1 MKKLIAL
8 VFTGLLIGFN
18 AAAQKPEIVSMNK
31 TNAPTG
37 SIVTINGNDLG
48 NDPSKVKVFFG
59 GALAEIKS
67 LSNQLV
73 EVYTPAGTTFDNVS
87 ITNTTSHL
95 TTYSP
100 QRFFMNFSG
109 AHGLTADNFSTQTDF
124 TAESGLYDLCSCD
137 FNNDGKVDI
146 ASVGEKANTISFFLN
161 GSIVGTITL
170 NRATPVLINAGTLHV
185 TCGDLN
191 GDGNAEIV
199 ASENNGDRIF
209 ILKNNGN
216 STFSTT
222 TPIKLTG
229 NKVKR
234 VAISDLDLNGKP
246 ELIIT
251 DQLKKIVT
259 ILDNQSTSS
268 AFSFGNPLKI
278 TLPAVLNSSDGLDV
292 HDLNGDGLP
301 EIVTSHILSSADNK
315 IFILINK
322 SSPGNFNFDDK
333 KVISENNAIVNI
345 RIGDLDG
352 DQMPDL
358 VVTRILNSDVN
369 VYRNTTTG
377 DNITFADPMPVLT
390 STRPWGLDFGDL
402 DGDGKLDIAVAS
414 IENSSLTVLN
424 NTSTPGTISF
434 APKLTI
440 PTNFI
445 NKHIRIGD
453 IDGDGKPDLTFTSID
468 NGTGTVASKI
478 SVIRNKSCMVPMLS
492 PEGPLEICEGLE
504 IELSATQSGGTSYQ
518 WKNAASNIGAA
529 GPESTLAV
537 TDPGTYSVTA
547 TSVDGC
553 EKTSGTVT
561 INVSL
566 PGAGL
571 SATPPDARND
581 GPVCSD
587 NSLKLEVS
595 DVGATKY
602 RWTGPENFTVTTTS
616 LSTTLQNFQIANA
629 GLYVVEMFS
638 GDCVSKIDS
647 TIVEGVNVP
656 DFVIEHSGSE
666 DICQGESK
674 TLFASPVATSG
685 FTYQW
690 LEETTGVIS
699 AATSSSLA
707 VSATGN
713 YSLQITPSIA
723 GCAPVVTDKVKIV
736 VVTPPQAAFTVQPTI
751 CLGSE
756 TKITNQSVVDAQAQP
771 VYAWTMGSDDTQ
783 TGVNPTHSFT
793 DTGDKT
799 IILALSYDG
808 VNGCT
813 STTSQ
818 TLKVVA
824 AVKADIA
831 ATLSALCP
839 SDSSVLSLEGT
850 YKSVVWNNNEETNT
864 ITIKEPG
871 DYSVQT
877 VDNNNCVS
885 SDAITIDSKA
895 GPVIT
900 ATAPKDVITFG
911 ESIELTASITPQPL
925 NVGAVYAWSPKET
938 LDDSTKMKP
947 TAKPAVTTLYTVKG
961 TTTEG
966 CSAEASVTIQVAT
979 EGLGIKAAPLFSPNN
994 DGTNDDWVI
1003 QGVLNYPDC
1012 SLNIFDSKG
1021 RRVYEKKGYQN
1032 DWKADVN
1039 GNQLPEGVY
1048 YFVFGCPDEKPVTGT
1063 VTVVR

>member
-1 MKKLIAL
+1 MKKVIAL
-8 VFTGLLIGFN
+8 VFSSLLICFN
-18 AAAQKPEIVSMNK
+18 AAAQKPEIVSVNK
-31 TNAPTG
+31 TNASSG
-37 SIVTINGNDLG
+37 AVVTINGNDLG
-48 NDPSKVKVFFG
+48 TDPAKIKVFFG

-73 EVYTPAGTTFDNVS
+73 EVYTPSGTTFDNIS
-87 ITNTTSHL
+87 ITNTDSRL
-95 TTYSP
+95 STYSP

-109 AHGLTADNFSTQTDF
+109 SHGLTVDNFSTQTDF
-124 TAESGLYDLCSCD
+124 AAENGLYDLCSCD

-161 GSIVGTITL
+161 GSTVGTITL
-170 NRATPVLINAGTLHV
+170 NRTTTLVNAGTLHV

-216 STFSTT
+216 STFSSAS
-222 TPIKLTG
+222 PIKLSG
-229 NKVKR
+229 NRVKR

-259 ILDNQSTSS
+259 ILDNQSTAS
-268 AFSFGNPLKI
+268 AFSFGTPLRI
-278 TLPAVLNSSDGLDV
+278 ELPAVLNSSDGLDV

-315 IFILINK
+315 IFVLINK

-333 KVISENNAIVNI
+333 KVIVENNAIVNI

-352 DQMPDL
+352 DQLPDL

-377 DNITFADPMPVLT
+377 DEITFSDPMPVVT
-390 STRPWGLDFGDL
+390 STRPWGLDLGDL

-414 IENSSLTVLN
+414 IENNSISILN
-424 NTSTPGTISF
+424 NTSTSGVISF
-434 APKLTI
+434 APNI
-440 PTNFI
+440 NVPTSFI

-453 IDGDGKPDLTFTSID
+453 IDGDGKPDLSFTSVDKGATI
-468 NGTGTVASKI
+468 ASKI
-478 SVIRNKSCMVPMLS
+478 SVIRNKSCMVPAIL
-492 PEGPLEICEGLE
+492 PEGPLEICAGFEV
-504 IELSATQSGGTSYQ
+504 ELSATQGGGTTYQ
-518 WKNAASNIGAA
+518 WKNGGVDVGSA
-529 GPESTLAV
+529 GPASTLTVA
-537 TDPGTYSVTA
+537 DPGTYSVTA
-547 TSVDGC
+547 RSADGC
-553 EKTSGTVT
+553 EQTSGTVT
-561 INVSL
+561 VTVTP

-571 SATPPDARND
+571 SATPPEARND

-587 NSLKLEVS
+587 NTLTLQVS
-595 DVGATKY
+595 NVGATKY
-602 RWTGPENFTVTTTS
+602 RWTGPENFTATTTG
-616 LSTTLQNFQIANA
+616 LTTTLQNFQIENA
-629 GLYVVEMFS
+629 GLYIVEMFA
-638 GDCVSKIDS
+638 GDCVAKIDS
-647 TIVEGVNVP
+647 TIVQGVNVP

-674 TLFASPVATSG
+674 TLFASPVVTSG

-690 LEETTGVIS
+690 LEETSGAIS

-713 YSLQITPSIA
+713 YSLQITPSTA

-736 VVTPPQAAFTVQPTI
+736 VVTPPQAVFTVQPII

-756 TKITNQSVVDAQAQP
+756 TKINNQSVVDAQAQP
-771 VYAWTMGSDDTQ
+771 IYAWTMGSNDTQ
-783 TGVNPTHSFT
+783 TGVNPTHSYT

-799 IILALSYDG
+799 ITLSVSYDG
-808 VNGCT
+808 VNGC
-813 STTSQ
+813 SSSASQ
-818 TLKVVA
+818 DLKVVA
-824 AVKADIA
+824 AVKSEIA

-839 SDSSVLSLEGT
+839 TDSSILSIEGS
-850 YKSVVWNNNEETNT
+850 YKTIIWNTNQETNT
-864 ITIKEPG
+864 ITIQEPG

-877 VDNNNCVS
+877 IDNNDCVS
-885 SDAITIDSKA
+885 SDAITIESKQA
-895 GPVIT
+895 PVVA
-900 ATAPKDVITFG
+900 ATAPKEVITFG
-911 ESIELTASITPQPL
+911 ESIVLTASITPQPL
-925 NVGAVYAWSPKET
+925 NVDAVYAWSPKET

-947 TAKPAVTTLYTVKG
+947 TAKPAVTTVYTVKG

-1012 SLNIFDSKG
+1012 SLSIFDSKG

-1032 DWKADVN
+1032 DWNADVN
-1039 GNQLPEGVY
+1039 GNPLPEGVY
-1048 YFVFGCPDEKPVTGT
+1048 YFVFGCPDEKPATGT